1 MTTTSPASFPV
12 RLTGELD
19 PNLSR
24 WVWLVKMFLAI
35 PHYLVLAFLLVAFGI
50 TTMIAGVAIL
60 ITGRYPRS
68 LFEFNV
74 GVLRW
79 NWRVGFYVY
88 AALATDRYPPFTLAR
103 ADYPAD
109 LEVVYP
115 ERLSRG
121 LVLIK
126 SWLLALPH
134 LIIVSLLAAPIL
146 PWWWTDID
154 LTAGLQPIGGY
165 SMLNLI
171 VVLAGF
177 FLLITKRY
185 PRSVFDLLMGINR
198 WLYRV
203 LVYVAL
209 MRDEYPPF
217 RLDQGQEEP
226 DEVQTVPSAAYVPR
240 RVSYSSAG
248 KDPVCRSARAEHT
261 GQIHRMA
268 GTISDQIASRMSAP
282 CPS

>member
-1 MTTTSPASFPV
+1 MTSAISYANSPV

-24 WVWLVKMFLAI
+24 WLWLVKMFLAI

-79 NWRVGFYVY
+79 NWRVGFYVH
-88 AALATDRYPPFTLAR
+88 AALGTDQYPPFTLAR
-103 ADYPAD
+103 AEYPAD

-134 LIIVSLLAAPIL
+134 LIIVGLLAAPIL

-154 LTAGLQPIGGY
+154 LTAGFQPIGGY
-165 SMLNLI
+165 SMFNLI

-185 PRSVFDLLMGINR
+185 PRSLFDLLMGINR

-209 MRDEYPPF
+209 MCDEYPPF

-226 DEVQTVPSAAYVPR
+226 DEVQTVPSAAYV
-240 RVSYSSAG
+240 G
-248 KDPVCRSARAEHT
+248 
-261 GQIHRMA
+261 
-268 GTISDQIASRMSAP
+268 
-282 CPS
+282 

>member
-1 MTTTSPASFPV
+1 
-12 RLTGELD
+12 
-19 PNLSR
+19 
-24 WVWLVKMFLAI
+24 
-35 PHYLVLAFLLVAFGI
+35 
-50 TTMIAGVAIL
+50 
-60 ITGRYPRS
+60 
-68 LFEFNV
+68 
-74 GVLRW
+74 
-79 NWRVGFYVY
+79 
-88 AALATDRYPPFTLAR
+88 
-103 ADYPAD
+103 
-109 LEVVYP
+109 
-115 ERLSRG
+115 
-121 LVLIK
+121 LIK

-203 LVYVAL
+203 LVYVAM